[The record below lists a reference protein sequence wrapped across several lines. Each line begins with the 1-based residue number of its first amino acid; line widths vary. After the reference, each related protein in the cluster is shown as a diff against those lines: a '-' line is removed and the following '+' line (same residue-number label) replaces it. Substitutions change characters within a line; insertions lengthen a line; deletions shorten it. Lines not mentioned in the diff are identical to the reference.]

1 MFDSP
6 LLPLL
11 ATLAL
16 LLAVQA
22 LAARTTSALV
32 RLAGWSVVPWTTGWL
47 GVPIHESAHLIACL
61 LLGRRVR
68 QVRFFA
74 PDSTAGTLGQVTWEP
89 GRAPF
94 AWLAALLVGIAP
106 LILGTLVLQALARL
120 GAHLGHVPAPT
131 FAATSLAEW
140 RHGLGQW
147 LHLAT
152 TLSVDTWTCG
162 GYPRAFLLAGW
173 YAAACVAAHLT
184 PSRADLAGTWR
195 GLVLVLLIGAVVLL
209 ALRTTRLSLGPPL
222 LSAIGLASAWVAPG
236 LLLALVPLSVL
247 WLLATSGAF
256 LLRRP

>member
-1 MFDSP
+1 MLDSP

-32 RLAGWSVVPWTTGWL
+32 RLAGWSAVPWTTGWI
-47 GVPIHESAHLIACL
+47 GVPVHESAHVLACL

-74 PDSTAGTLGQVTWEP
+74 PDSTAGTLGQVIWEP

-94 AWLAALLVGIAP
+94 AWIAALLVGIAP
-106 LILGTLVLQALARL
+106 LVLGTLLLQALARL
-120 GAHLGHVPAPT
+120 GAHLGHVQLPT

-152 TLSVDTWTCG
+152 RLSVDTWTSG
-162 GYPRAFLLAGW
+162 GFPRALLLAGW
-173 YAAACVAAHLT
+173 YASACVATHLT

-195 GLVLVLLIGAVVLL
+195 GLGLVLLLTALVIL
-209 ALRTTRLSLGPPL
+209 ALRTIPLAVGPPL
-222 LSAIGLASAWVAPG
+222 LHALGLVCAWVAPG
-236 LLLALVPLSVL
+236 LVLALVPLSAL
-247 WLLATSGAF
+247 WLLATSGAL